1 MDLRYCENITEVPD
15 LSRIAPNIKEL
26 ELLKCINLVEV
37 HQSVGLLEELEYW
50 NISGCQNLKI

>member
-1 MDLRYCENITEVPD
+1 MNFNYCENITKLPD
-15 LSRIAPNIKEL
+15 LSVISPNIKEVKL
-26 ELLKCINLVEV
+26 YGCINLVEV